1 LDKHQVYLL
10 LFAQFKWWQALEEQW
25 TKFDALPDRDR
36 EVIKKMREVRLRKES
51 YAVKAEAALVNEG
64 IIKDHDAVYM
74 LGSGVEKEKV
84 DQEDNKEKVVGE
96 KRKRA
101 GPEHVEVEA
110 GDEGAK
116 TKRVRFGS
124 GEAVDKGVE
133 GNKKGGAGE
142 EDVDDG
148 LSSDSDE
155 EED

>member
-1 LDKHQVYLL
+1 
-10 LFAQFKWWQALEEQW
+10 
-25 TKFDALPDRDR
+25 
-36 EVIKKMREVRLRKES
+36 
-51 YAVKAEAALVNEG
+51 
-64 IIKDHDAVYM
+64 VYM
-74 LGSGVEKEKV
+74 LGSGVKKEKV
-84 DQEDNKEKVVGE
+84 DQEDDKEKVVGE

-101 GPEHVEVEA
+101 GP
-110 GDEGAK
+110 GDGEGEKEDEYAK

-133 GNKKGGAGE
+133 GNKRGGTGE